1 MIRVK
6 NHFPSI
12 HSAHPYRKAVQQQP
26 KAPIDTRYGDNG
38 HGHFTKSDPGTLG
51 AATSVLRSKVRPDRF
66 YVTGQKADPDGLH
79 SVFIACLDASGK
91 LDITFNGS
99 GMVDFNTLSTG
110 FYLDANAVAEDMSG
124 NLLVTVAPHEQSTTH
139 LWKLTAQGEAD
150 PSFGQ
155 GKGYIDSRAL
165 FGVDLLLERLACHQ
179 EGVVATAVRSEA
191 GGLKAVVV
199 ALDAHGGKDHGFG
212 EDGLLALSTLIPE
225 SSSHALDGIAV
236 ISPAAG
242 VQRIVI
248 STTLRRGPDWYGVT
262 SGLSLAGVLDDAF
275 GEGGHHWSDAWILN
289 NGFSIEDS
297 SKRITLYGQHY
308 SEDDDSGKP
317 TLYRLDYEGR
327 PALEFNQGQVVRFH
341 IDGGWS
347 HIEEAE
353 GGLIGYGGFYA
364 FNMAVRYHSSGQLDT
379 RFAPPYGYG
388 QFGAFSGE
396 FGFITHTDSMVI
408 DTDNQRMLV
417 SGQDVQ
423 QGYRLPCLLAL
434 SLKPDQ

>member
-1 MIRVK
+1 MIRIK
-6 NHFPSI
+6 KHFRSI
-12 HSAHPYRKAVQQQP
+12 QSALPYRKAAQQQP
-26 KAPIDTRYGDNG
+26 KAPIDTPYGDKG
-38 HGHFTKSDPGTLG
+38 HGHFTKNAPDTLG

-66 YVTGQKADPDGLH
+66 YVTGHKADPGGLH
-79 SVFIACLDASGK
+79 RVFIACLDASGK
-91 LDITFNGS
+91 LDTTFNGS
-99 GMVDFNTLSTG
+99 GMVDFNKGSGG
-110 FYLDANAVAEDMSG
+110 FYLNAHAVAEDMSG
-124 NLLVTVAPHEQSTTH
+124 NLLVTVEPHGETTTH
-139 LWKLTAQGEAD
+139 LWKLTAEGEAD
-150 PSFGQ
+150 PSFGK

-165 FGVDLLLERLACHQ
+165 FDVDLLLERLACHQ
-179 EGVVATAVRSEA
+179 NGLVATAVRSEA
-191 GGLKAVVV
+191 EGFKAVVV
-199 ALDAHGGKDHGFG
+199 ALDAHGAKDHGFG

-248 STTLRRGPDWYGVT
+248 STTLRRGPDWYAVT

-275 GEGGHHWSDAWILN
+275 GERGHHWSDAWIIN

-297 SKRITLYGQHY
+297 SKRITLYGQLY
-308 SEDDDSGKP
+308 SEDDDSGQP
-317 TLYRLDYEGR
+317 TIYRLDYEGR

-341 IDGGWS
+341 IDGGWG

-353 GGLIGYGGFYA
+353 GGLIGYGSFYT

-379 RFAPPYGYG
+379 RFVPPYGYG
-388 QFGAFSGE
+388 QFGALLGE
-396 FGFITHTDSMVI
+396 FGFVSHTDSMAI

-423 QGYRLPCLLAL
+423 QGYRIPCLLAL
-434 SLKPDQ
+434 SLKPVQ

>member
-1 MIRVK
+1 M
-6 NHFPSI
+6 
-12 HSAHPYRKAVQQQP
+12 
-26 KAPIDTRYGDNG
+26 
-38 HGHFTKSDPGTLG
+38 
-51 AATSVLRSKVRPDRF
+51 
-66 YVTGQKADPDGLH
+66 
-79 SVFIACLDASGK
+79 
-91 LDITFNGS
+91 
-99 GMVDFNTLSTG
+99 
-110 FYLDANAVAEDMSG
+110 
-124 NLLVTVAPHEQSTTH
+124 
-139 LWKLTAQGEAD
+139 
-150 PSFGQ
+150 
-155 GKGYIDSRAL
+155 
-165 FGVDLLLERLACHQ
+165 
-179 EGVVATAVRSEA
+179 
-191 GGLKAVVV
+191 
-199 ALDAHGGKDHGFG
+199 
-212 EDGLLALSTLIPE
+212 STLIPE

-297 SKRITLYGQHY
+297 SKRITLYAQHY

-434 SLKPDQ
+434 SLRPVQ